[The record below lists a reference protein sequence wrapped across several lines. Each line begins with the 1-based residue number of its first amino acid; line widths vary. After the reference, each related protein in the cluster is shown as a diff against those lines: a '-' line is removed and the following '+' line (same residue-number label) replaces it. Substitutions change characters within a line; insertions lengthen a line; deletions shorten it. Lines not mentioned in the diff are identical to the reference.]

1 MWNTIKTDIML
12 LAMDLAA
19 IATVFGADLDAAD
32 FLNLFN
38 GAN

>member
-12 LAMDLAA
+12 LAMGLAA
-19 IATVFGADLDAAD
+19 IATVFGAELGALDMWV
-32 FLNLFN
+32 LVS